1 MENAHLAQQFCQA
14 ATQLGLRGKRK
25 LYPRQL
31 QQLALS
37 HFQLRTEQGASLGQ
51 IAREL
56 RLSYACLQRWVKANP
71 PSSFRPVDL
80 VPSSPST
87 PPPSLILFG
96 PAGLR
101 VEGLSVDDLVSLWRS
116 LL

>member
-1 MENAHLAQQFCQA
+1 MENANLAQQFCRA
-14 ATQLGLRGKRK
+14 ASQLGLSGKRK
-25 LYPRQL
+25 PYPSQL

-51 IAREL
+51 VAREL

-80 VPSSPST
+80 VAPSPSPSSPSL
-87 PPPSLILFG
+87 SLFG

-101 VEGLSVDDLVSLWRS
+101 VEGLSLDDLAYLWRS

>member
-1 MENAHLAQQFCQA
+1 
-14 ATQLGLRGKRK
+14 
-25 LYPRQL
+25 
-31 QQLALS
+31 
-37 HFQLRTEQGASLGQ
+37 
-51 IAREL
+51 
-56 RLSYACLQRWVKANP
+56 
-71 PSSFRPVDL
+71 